1 MNVGKYEFE
10 CEGKKHFCSLKAK
23 FLVEVAN
30 GTSSYTLERGFSAPS
45 EAVRFYVELGCGANQ
60 KKRLTMIDEKKRTV
74 LARMK

>member
-1 MNVGKYEFE
+1 MDGKFEFE
-10 CEGKKHFCSLKAK
+10 CEGKAYRCTVKAR

-45 EAVRFYVELGCGANQ
+45 VAVRFYGELAVGANQ

-74 LARMK
+74 LARTK